1 MEKRKGAISRA
12 RTSDRKP
19 DARDFK
25 VDGNCRPTA
34 LPLSPFKYAPN
45 LEPSSPVESSL
56 LPRDEFLRN
65 STLMIP
71 PFRRFLSPIRSI
83 DRNSVAWKRGEERED
98 KPRAFLPALLE
109 IVPAWKLASL
119 ITRLSPSPDSL
130 LSLNSRFRSLE
141 RRGVIIFLFFLI
153 PILTTIDGRRF
164 HYVSTRAFENS
175 RMSSFVSSFLEFG
188 GTITSG

>member
-83 DRNSVAWKRGEERED
+83 DRNSVAWKRGERGREED

-141 RRGVIIFLFFLI
+141 RRGFIIFLFF
-153 PILTTIDGRRF
+153 
-164 HYVSTRAFENS
+164 
-175 RMSSFVSSFLEFG
+175 
-188 GTITSG
+188 